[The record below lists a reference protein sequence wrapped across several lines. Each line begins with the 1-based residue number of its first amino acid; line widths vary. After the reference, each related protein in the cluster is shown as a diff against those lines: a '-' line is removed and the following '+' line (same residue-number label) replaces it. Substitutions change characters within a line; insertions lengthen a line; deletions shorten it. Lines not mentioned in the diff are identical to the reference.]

1 MYRISFYNSI
11 VFQEY
16 FVMDLMQINSSI
28 KSLCSAFFYWMSG
41 GNGSNLDSS
50 YGIQEDSIGD
60 SSILSYFLIP
70 IKRARDIF

>member
-1 MYRISFYNSI
+1 MYHISFYNSI

-28 KSLCSAFFYWMSG
+28 KSLCFAFFYWMSG
-41 GNGSNLDSS
+41 SNGSNLDSS

>member
-28 KSLCSAFFYWMSG
+28 KSLCFAFFYWMSG
-41 GNGSNLDSS
+41 SNGSNLDSS
-50 YGIQEDSIGD
+50 YGIFLDSIGD